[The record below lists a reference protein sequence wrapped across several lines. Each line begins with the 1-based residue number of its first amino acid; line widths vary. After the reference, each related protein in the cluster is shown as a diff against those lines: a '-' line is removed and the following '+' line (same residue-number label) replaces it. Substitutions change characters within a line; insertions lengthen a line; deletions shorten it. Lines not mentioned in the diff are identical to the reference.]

1 MILAVVMHNGHSI
14 EVGVAAALGTA
25 LIVGAFDYGVLIAYV
40 GMPPFVVTLAM
51 LSFARGLRQQGIPSA
66 GRTQLI
72 DATAIHSLQIVPPR
86 SIWRT

>member
-25 LIVGAFDYGVLIAYV
+25 LIVGAFNGVLIAYV

-51 LSFARGLRQQGIPSA
+51 LSFARGLQQPI
-66 GRTQLI
+66 
-72 DATAIHSLQIVPPR
+72 
-86 SIWRT
+86 